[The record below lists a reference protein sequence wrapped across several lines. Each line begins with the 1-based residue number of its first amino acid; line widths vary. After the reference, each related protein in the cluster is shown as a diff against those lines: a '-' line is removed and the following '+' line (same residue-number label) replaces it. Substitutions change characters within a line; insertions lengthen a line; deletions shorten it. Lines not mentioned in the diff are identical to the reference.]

1 MYLDLLRFA
10 QTRDTLSYERKKK
23 KKKKEW
29 KIA

>member
-1 MYLDLLRFA
+1 MYLDLLHFA